1 MRMRLTI
8 MMAITTRTKR
18 RTMKTGRMMITVM
31 MPFILR
37 QQQKILKTCWTES
50 SKFSRRER
58 SRAREDISLVPH
70 LILNPN
76 SPSHTHTHTL
86 FCMEIT
92 TQEST
97 MKNTSSKPERTCGGD
112 RNFCSLSVSGS
123 YFKFDL
129 WR

>member
-1 MRMRLTI
+1 MTMAITMRAARMRMRLTI

-31 MPFILR
+31 MTFILR
-37 QQQKILKTCWTES
+37 QQQKILKTCWTER

-70 LILNPN
+70 LILNPS
-76 SPSHTHTHTL
+76 SPHTHTPC
-86 FCMEIT
+86 FVW
-92 TQEST
+92 
-97 MKNTSSKPERTCGGD
+97 KNNPGKYNEEYEQQTRE
-112 RNFCSLSVSGS
+112 
-123 YFKFDL
+123 DL

>member
-8 MMAITTRTKR
+8 MMAIPTRTKR

-37 QQQKILKTCWTES
+37 QQQKILKICWTER

-76 SPSHTHTHTL
+76 SPSLIHTHFVLYGNNNPGKYNEEYEQQTR
-86 FCMEIT
+86 E
-92 TQEST
+92 
-97 MKNTSSKPERTCGGD
+97 
-112 RNFCSLSVSGS
+112 
-123 YFKFDL
+123 DL

>member
-31 MPFILR
+31 MTFILR
-37 QQQKILKTCWTES
+37 QQQKILKTCWTQR

-76 SPSHTHTHTL
+76 SPHTLTHTHFVL
-86 FCMEIT
+86 YGIT

-112 RNFCSLSVSGS
+112 RIFVLSQ
-123 YFKFDL
+123 
-129 WR
+129 

>member
-18 RTMKTGRMMITVM
+18 RTMKTGRMT
-31 MPFILR
+31 FILR

-50 SKFSRRER
+50 SKFSSFQRSKFSRTER
-58 SRAREDISLVPH
+58 SRAGEDISLVPH

-76 SPSHTHTHTL
+76 SPLTHTHFVLYGNNNPGKYNEEYEQQTR
-86 FCMEIT
+86 E
-92 TQEST
+92 
-97 MKNTSSKPERTCGGD
+97 
-112 RNFCSLSVSGS
+112 
-123 YFKFDL
+123 DL